1 MELSVH
7 EMEPGVDR
15 PSVDRTEDLLFA
27 RRPLASSCSKSFVE
41 TSFCKPC
48 VLPLLCYKVSAAL
61 LEMCEQVFPH
71 KLVHGEDDGAG
82 EGEEGP
88 VAKVHSGVRFWMIGR
103 LLYQLQEDLVYK
115 AIFFHRLVKDSLD

>member
-41 TSFCKPC
+41 TSFCKSC
-48 VLPLLCYKVSAAL
+48 VLPLFCHKVSTAL
-61 LEMCEQVFPH
+61 LEMCEQVFPD
-71 KLVHGEDDGAG
+71 KFVHGEDDGAG

-88 VAKVHSGVRFWMIGR
+88 VAEVNPGVRFWMIGR
-103 LLYQLQEDLVYK
+103 LLYQLQETSFTRQS
-115 AIFFHRLVKDSLD
+115 FFIALSR